1 METSMAQVFLPHH
14 VHFCYR
20 GEAVVFLDLAKDDYT
35 FVGPEGA
42 AALRCLTSHDSNVT
56 SPEQRAALDEM
67 LNGGLLTI
75 DRRVGRA
82 VAPTMTTSATQPLLD
97 DQAVTAA
104 RASASHLHNFL
115 VASTIADARLRWG
128 QLHRTIARVQRR
140 KAKRSAATPFDIE
153 RAREL
158 VAIFGRLR
166 SLFPRRYLCLY
177 DSLALIE
184 FLAAYGIFPDWIFA
198 VRLEPWAAH
207 CWVQEAGYIFNEEVE
222 EAEGY
227 TPVMAI

>member
-1 METSMAQVFLPHH
+1 MVQVFLPHH

-20 GEAVVFLDLAKDDYT
+20 GDAAVFLDLAKDDYT
-35 FVGPEGA
+35 FVGAEGTE
-42 AALRCLTSHDSNVT
+42 ALRSLTSHNSNVT

-67 LNGGLLTI
+67 LNGGLLTM
-75 DRRVGRA
+75 DRSAGRA
-82 VAPTMTTSATQPLLD
+82 VSPTMMSSATQPLLD
-97 DQAVTAA
+97 DEAVTRA
-104 RASASHLHNFL
+104 RASSSHLYNFF

-128 QLHRTIARVQRR
+128 QLHRTIARVQQR
-140 KAKRSAATPFDIE
+140 KAKHSTAAALDID
-153 RAREL
+153 RTREL

-166 SLFPRRYLCLY
+166 ALFPRRYLCLY

-184 FLAAYGIFPDWIFA
+184 FLARYEIFPSWIFA
-198 VRLEPWAAH
+198 VRLEPWGAH
-207 CWVQEAGYIFNEEVE
+207 CWVQEDGYIFNEEIE